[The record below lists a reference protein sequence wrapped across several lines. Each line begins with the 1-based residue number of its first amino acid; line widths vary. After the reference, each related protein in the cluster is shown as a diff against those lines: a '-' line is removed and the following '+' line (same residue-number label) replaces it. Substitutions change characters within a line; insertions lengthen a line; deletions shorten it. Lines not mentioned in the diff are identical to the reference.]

1 MLLRQ
6 REDGR
11 WTQVESSERAL
22 VVDPATE
29 VQIDACPVC
38 NGAWFDA
45 GELDRLAGERA
56 DIEAELDADTRPSK
70 RKCPRGCGLLRE
82 HDLPGKIRT
91 PVDHCPVCKGIWLD
105 GHERHKLAKST
116 TREGQTET
124 GKLWARRGAIWAAQL
139 LVQLPVEVENPA
151 RSTPWMVYGLLLVL
165 AAMFGLQLGGV
176 IDLADCQ
183 PGMGGKPVGDTCL
196 APVAGALRFQWNQL
210 GAWGVLR
217 EGNGYTLATH
227 WLLHGSWAHL
237 LGNCYFLYIFGDN
250 VEHLFGHWRF
260 LLFVM
265 VCALVGGV
273 AEVALTH
280 NTLAPIVGASG
291 GIAGV
296 MAAYLW
302 CFPRSKLFQV
312 VLFVQLKLPV
322 WVYIIVWVGFQA
334 AMSMVSTG
342 SANVAWYAHLF
353 GFATGAALSPLLL
366 WIRRREVARRVRIA
380 SL

>member
-1 MLLRQ
+1 M
-6 REDGR
+6 
-11 WTQVESSERAL
+11 QVESSQSKL
-22 VVDPATE
+22 SLDSGTS

-45 GELDRLAGERA
+45 GELDSLAGERA
-56 DIEAELDADTRPSK
+56 DIESELDPESRPSK
-70 RKCPRGCGLLRE
+70 RQCPRGCGPLRE
-82 HDLPGKIRT
+82 HALPGQIRT
-91 PVDHCPVCKGIWLD
+91 PIDHCPVCKGIWLD
-105 GHERHKLAKST
+105 GHERHKLAKNT
-116 TREGQTET
+116 TREGQTEAK
-124 GKLWARRGAIWAAQL
+124 KLWARRGAIWAAQL

-151 RSTPWMVYGLLLVL
+151 RSTPWSVYGLLLVL
-165 AAMFGLQLGGV
+165 VAMFGLQLGGV
-176 IDLADCQ
+176 INLADCQ

-196 APVAGALRFQWNQL
+196 APVAGAMRYQWNEM
-210 GAWGVLR
+210 GALAMLR

-227 WLLHGSWAHL
+227 WLLHGSWPHL

-260 LLFVM
+260 LLFITL
-265 VCALVGGV
+265 CALIGGT

-322 WVYIIVWVGFQA
+322 WIYIFVWLAFQA
-334 AMSMVSTG
+334 AMSVLSTT

-353 GFATGAALSPLLL
+353 GFAAGAALTPALL
-366 WIRRREVARRVRIA
+366 WLRRREVAHAVRVA
-380 SL
+380 SH